1 MLDEVR
7 GHVQAGAGSHDRSE
21 HRDVQAH
28 HLQHRR
34 QAVHPVVGVISP
46 EASQLT
52 SIHAQDTANVAK
64 LKPANPAPT

>member
-7 GHVQAGAGSHDRSE
+7 GHVQAGG
-21 HRDVQAH
+21 
-28 HLQHRR
+28 HRR

-46 EASQLT
+46 EANQLKL
-52 SIHAQDTANVAK
+52 IHAQDTANVAK